1 VSRRIKKGKKSMAGG
16 PLLSIWEKLLP
27 FAKDLR
33 VRFAIAMLGNVLA
46 LWFLSSYFKNL
57 IPNLPPELS

>member
-1 VSRRIKKGKKSMAGG
+1 MAGG
-16 PLLSIWEKLLP
+16 PLLEVWDKLLP

-33 VRFAIAMLGNVLA
+33 IRFALAMLGNLLA
-46 LWFLSSYFKNL
+46 LWFLSTYFKNL

>member
-1 VSRRIKKGKKSMAGG
+1 MAGG
-16 PLLSIWEKLLP
+16 PLLEAWEKLLP

-33 VRFAIAMLGNVLA
+33 FRFALAMVGNILA

-57 IPNLPPELS
+57 IPNLPPELM